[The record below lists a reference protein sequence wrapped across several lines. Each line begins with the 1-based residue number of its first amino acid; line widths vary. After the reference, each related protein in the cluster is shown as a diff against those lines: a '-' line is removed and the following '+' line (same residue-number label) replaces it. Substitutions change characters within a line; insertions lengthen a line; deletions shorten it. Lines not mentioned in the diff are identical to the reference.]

1 MSDNTPYSE
10 TLCSINSKA
19 HLPLFQVFNHLL
31 APPTAKRTFVM
42 FLDTSLEGM
51 KECLAIERK
60 LEIPF
65 AHLKNLEAVSMF
77 CNPIHHQYIFIILTI
92 QG

>member
-1 MSDNTPYSE
+1 MAAPTISDDMAYSE

-19 HLPLFQVFNHLL
+19 PLPLFQAFNHPL
-31 APPTAKRTFVM
+31 APPTAKHTFVM

-51 KECLAIERK
+51 KECLAIERT

-65 AHLKNLEAVSMF
+65 AHFHDLQAIGMY
-77 CNPIHHQYIFIILTI
+77 CNIPHH
-92 QG
+92 